1 MSTTKMLTNTGK
13 KRPPRAGMGRPKG
26 AQNKITRTIR
36 QAVEQAF
43 HEVGGVEWLKNL
55 AQSDPKAFAGLLSR
69 LIPSDI
75 KLEQPQVVYTL
86 INALPDL
93 DDEPEPLPPAPNP

>member
-1 MSTTKMLTNTGK
+1 MTESPKIGSNRRGNAGK
-13 KRPPRAGMGRPKG
+13 GRPKG
-26 AQNKITRTIR
+26 SPNRLTQTLR

-75 KLEQPQVVYTL
+75 KLEQPQVVFKL
-86 INALPDL
+86 VNALPDL
-93 DDEPEPLPPAPNP
+93 DDEPEPLPPALP